1 LRILIVDDQ
10 RLMREG
16 LATIIGLEPNIEVI
30 GTAVDGRDAFNKAL
44 EWQPDVVLMDIRMPG
59 MDGVEGAELILKHL
73 PETKILI
80 LTTFDDAELILQVL
94 EKGVHGY
101 LLKDMPSEA
110 IVSAIQTVY
119 NGGTVLQPDITATLL
134 SELKKMT
141 DNQLDS
147 HSENAHLLSLDE
159 SVGLDS
165 LTGREKEVLA
175 LLGKGLNNKEIAGL
189 LFITEGTVK
198 NHVSNLIAKLGLRD
212 RTQAAVFSVRHQI

>member
-1 LRILIVDDQ
+1 LKVLIVDDQ

-16 LATIIGLEPNIEVI
+16 LATIIGLETGMEVV
-30 GTAVDGRDAFNKAL
+30 GTAVDGRDAYTKAL
-44 EWQPDVVLMDIRMPG
+44 EWRPDVVLMDIRMPG

-73 PETKILI
+73 PETKVLI
-80 LTTFDDAELILQVL
+80 LTTFDDAELIMQVL

-101 LLKDMPSEA
+101 LLKDMPSDA

-119 NGGTVLQPDITATLL
+119 NGGTVLQPDITAMLL
-134 SELKKMT
+134 KEFKKMSEWNPDKAHPLSINEPVGMGVLT
-141 DNQLDS
+141 D
-147 HSENAHLLSLDE
+147 
-159 SVGLDS
+159 
-165 LTGREKEVLA
+165 REKEVLA
-175 LLGKGLNNKEIAGL
+175 LLGQGLNNKEIAGL